1 MYSSIKSI
9 LQPAVAIV
17 MTLCYLIASPSISV
31 AQSTNSVSLN
41 QPGYYRMQIGDF
53 EVTALS
59 DGTIPQDVSKL
70 LTNARPGEID
80 QLLQLS
86 YVPTPVETSVNAYL
100 IKTNDKLILV
110 DAGTADLFGPSLGYL
125 TKSLNNAG
133 YKPEQIDAV
142 LITHIHPDHTG
153 GLMDGDKM
161 VFPNATIYISKLEV
175 AFWLTEGSKN
185 KAPEGLK
192 FYFQNAEM
200 KVGPYLKAGKVK
212 TFEYG
217 GELFPGITPI
227 ASPGHTPGHTF
238 YALES
243 KGQKLVF
250 WGDVMHVASVQLTDP
265 SITIQYDVD
274 PKAAAFQRK
283 KAFSDAAKHGYW
295 VAGDHVSFPGIGH
308 LRVEGSKY
316 VWVPVNYSTYGSG
329 Q

>member
-1 MYSSIKSI
+1 MNYSIKSL
-9 LQPAVAIV
+9 LQPVVAIV
-17 MTLCYLIASPSISV
+17 ITLCYLITFSSIAV
-31 AQSTNSVSLN
+31 GQTTNNVSLH
-41 QPGYYRMQIGDF
+41 QPGYYRMQMGDF

-59 DGTIPQDVSKL
+59 DGTIPQDVIKL
-70 LTNARPGEID
+70 LANAKPGEINH
-80 QLLQLS
+80 LLQQH
-86 YVPTPVETSVNAYL
+86 YVTTPVETSVNAYL

-110 DAGTADLFGPSLGYL
+110 DAGTAEVFGPSLGQL
-125 TKSLNNAG
+125 TKSLNNVG

-153 GLMDGDKM
+153 GLMEGDKM
-161 VFPNATIYISKLEV
+161 VFPNATIYISKPEV
-175 AFWLTEGSKN
+175 AFWLTEESKN

-192 FYFQNAEM
+192 FYFQNAAL

-227 ASPGHTPGHTF
+227 ASHGHTPGHTF

-250 WGDVMHVASVQLTDP
+250 WGDIMHVAAVQLSNP
-265 SITIQYDVD
+265 SIAIQYDVD

-295 VAGDHVSFPGIGH
+295 VAGNHISFPGIGH
-308 LRVEGSKY
+308 LRTDGTNY
-316 VWVPVNYSTYGSG
+316 IWMPINYSTYGTG